1 LVIYLDSSALVKL
14 VVREDETAALTAWL
28 ATERDAPRL
37 SSDLVLV
44 EVPRAVMRSVPT
56 ALLSAHHLVAR
67 LRKVALTPELLTA
80 AAALQ
85 PPLLRS
91 LDAVHLASALAVRAQ
106 LTAVVAYDERLYDAA
121 RAAGLPVARPA

>member
-1 LVIYLDSSALVKL
+1 MIYLDSSALVKL

-28 ATERDAPRL
+28 ATEQETPKV
-37 SSDLVLV
+37 SSDLVIV

-67 LRKVALTPELLTA
+67 LQKVALTPELLTA

-91 LDAVHLASALAVRAQ
+91 LVAVHLASALPSEP
-106 LTAVVAYDERLYDAA
+106 T
-121 RAAGLPVARPA
+121 

>member
-1 LVIYLDSSALVKL
+1 MIYLDSSALVKL
-14 VVREDETAALTAWL
+14 VVREDETAALTTWL
-28 ATERDAPRL
+28 ATEGDAPKV

-67 LRKVALTPELLTA
+67 LQKVALTPELLTA

-91 LDAVHLASALAVRAQ
+91 LDAMHLASALAIRTD
-106 LTAVVAYDERLYDAA
+106 LTALVAYDDRLYDAA
-121 RAAGLPVARPA
+121 LDAGLPVARPT